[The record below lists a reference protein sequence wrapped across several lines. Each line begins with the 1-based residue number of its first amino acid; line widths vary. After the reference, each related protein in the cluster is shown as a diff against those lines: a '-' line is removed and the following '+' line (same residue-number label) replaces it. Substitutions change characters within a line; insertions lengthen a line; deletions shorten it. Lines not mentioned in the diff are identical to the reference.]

1 MAELLLELF
10 SEEIPARMQAKA
22 EADLLA
28 ALTLL
33 LLAACGRRGRPEPPP
48 AADPAYPRAYP
59 TK

>member
-1 MAELLLELF
+1 V
-10 SEEIPARMQAKA
+10 SETPTGIACARRG
-22 EADLLA
+22 LVA

>member
-1 MAELLLELF
+1 MNDK
-10 SEEIPARMQAKA
+10 PAAIVCTRRG
-22 EADLLA
+22 LLA

>member
-1 MAELLLELF
+1 VNDK
-10 SEEIPARMQAKA
+10 PAAIVCARRG
-22 EADLLA
+22 LLA